1 MCFIIPFYYNTA
13 EGLFPVFSAHFLILA
28 FHDIVFNKV
37 IPRFLDKYEVA
48 HDGEISMKKTPK
60 LSSQEIRRFQKEIYG
75 HYKRN
80 RRVLPWRETRDPYH
94 ILLSELMLQQTQVGR
109 VIEKYREFLLRFPDI
124 ESVARASLRDILK
137 VWQGLGY
144 NRRALALKNLADIV
158 VDRSEGMIPS
168 DIEALKALPGVGGAT
183 AGAVSAFAFNK
194 PAVFIETNIR
204 SVFIHFFF
212 RGRRDIQD
220 SEIFPLVAQTLDVK
234 RPRHWYYA
242 LMDYGAALKE
252 RHPNPG
258 RRSAHYTRQSPFEG
272 SMRQVRGMILR
283 ALVKQPG
290 ISEAALLK
298 EINRDAD
305 RVGQCLRQLRK
316 EGFIIKK
323 GRRFVIND
331 R

>member
-1 MCFIIPFYYNTA
+1 
-13 EGLFPVFSAHFLILA
+13 
-28 FHDIVFNKV
+28 
-37 IPRFLDKYEVA
+37 
-48 HDGEISMKKTPK
+48 MKKTPK

-80 RRVLPWRETRDPYH
+80 RRMLPWRETRDPYH

-109 VIEKYREFLLRFPDI
+109 VIGKYGQFLHRFPDI
-124 ESVARASLRDILK
+124 ESVVRSPLRDILK

-144 NRRALALKNLADIV
+144 NRRALALKNLAGIV
-158 VDRSEGMIPS
+158 VDRYGSKIPP
-168 DIEALKALPGVGGAT
+168 DIEALKALPGIGVAT
-183 AGAVSAFAFNK
+183 AGAVCAFAFGQ

-212 RGRRDIQD
+212 RGRGDIKD
-220 SEIFPLVAQTLDVK
+220 SEIHPLVVQTLDAK

-290 ISEAALLK
+290 FSEVALLK
-298 EINRDAD
+298 EINRDKEIV
-305 RVGQCLRQLRK
+305 RYVLGQLCK

-323 GRRFVIND
+323 GRRFFIHE